1 MKIYIFSIIILL
13 IFVSNA
19 NAAEKWTKEDISYQ
33 VVSNI
38 LLLADWKQTRW
49 ITKYSEEANPLI
61 GESIG
66 NVNTY
71 FISVLILHN
80 LISHYIPERRTWQLT
95 VICVESVS
103 VGLNIMTG
111 VRIEF

>member
-33 VVSNI
+33 VASNI

-80 LISHYIPERRTWQLT
+80 LISHYIPTQNMAINGYMCR
-95 VICVESVS
+95 VCIC
-103 VGLNIMTG
+103 
-111 VRIEF
+111 RIKYNDWS

>member
-33 VVSNI
+33 VASNI

-71 FISVLILHN
+71 FIS
-80 LISHYIPERRTWQLT
+80 HYIPERRTWQLT

>member
-1 MKIYIFSIIILL
+1 MKIIISLVIILL
-13 IFVSNA
+13 ISITSVH
-19 NAAEKWTKEDISYQ
+19 AAEKWTKEDIAYQ
-33 VVSNI
+33 VASNV

-49 ITKYSEEANPLI
+49 IVRHSEEANPLI
-61 GESIG
+61 GASVG

-71 FISVLILHN
+71 FISALIAHN
-80 LISHYIPERRTWQLT
+80 LISYYMDDRRTWQLT
-95 VICVESVS
+95 VICVESVA